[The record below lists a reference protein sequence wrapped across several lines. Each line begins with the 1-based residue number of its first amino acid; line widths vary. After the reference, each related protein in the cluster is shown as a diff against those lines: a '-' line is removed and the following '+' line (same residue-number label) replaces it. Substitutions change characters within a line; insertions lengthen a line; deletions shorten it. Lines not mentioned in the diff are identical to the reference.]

1 MAQES
6 PTGVLGA
13 EIAARLQE
21 TSRKRL
27 RDRRKAFG
35 LKLGAALLGA
45 AVTVLLGLKVS
56 ADHEATLKNIA
67 LVMGALV
74 AVLNAWD
81 AFYDH
86 RALWVKRTT
95 TTARLRKL
103 DRAFRIACAARQDL
117 DPKDIDTFRA
127 TLDQILDDDLSSWIQ
142 LRSDSPDKIRSADG
156 TDAQAA

>member
-6 PTGVLGA
+6 PTA
-13 EIAARLQE
+13 EISGEIKARLQE
-21 TSRKRL
+21 FSRKRL
-27 RDRRKAFG
+27 RDKRRAFY

-45 AVTVLLGLKVS
+45 AVTVLLGLKVP
-56 ADHEATLKNIA
+56 AEYEATLKNVA
-67 LVMGALV
+67 LVAGALV

-103 DRAFRIACAARQDL
+103 DRAFRIACAGKQDL
-117 DPKDIDTFRA
+117 DTKEVEAFRV

-142 LRSDSPDKIRSADG
+142 MRSDFSDKDRSALPSKS
-156 TDAQAA
+156 